1 MRPSAHSGGD
11 FYGSYWLSAR
21 HDPHGVYVPCRGS
34 IPASKRLC
42 WRPYEPVVTPCRQK
56 RGLPVCR
63 HGRPG
68 RADPSS
74 TLPDAARPI
83 ATASPPAA
91 ACHPP
96 PRPATPR
103 RGLPPPAAV
112 RPQPRTRRR
121 RLLTVSAAPP
131 TPRRRLACFPLVAP
145 ASQLALAAAAA
156 RGRPAAS
163 APRRRHRALAR
174 ARGRFVSGN
183 GATPVCTPRLSA
195 MGALGPSR
203 RRAVPVPLIGGD
215 ACGRRFARAG
225 CPRPRRGRPPTP

>member
-91 ACHPP
+91 ACNPP
-96 PRPATPR
+96 PRPSPPHR
-103 RGLPPPAAV
+103 RPPATSHPA
-112 RPQPRTRRR
+112 PTALDSARR
-121 RLLTVSAAPP
+121 AAH
-131 TPRRRLACFPLVAP
+131 PRRRLACFPLVAP
-145 ASQLALAAAAA
+145 ASQLPLTAAAA